1 MGNGN
6 NMDVVHASSLSTRHT
21 VFSIAIMACLFFI
34 FGFTTWINAILIP
47 YFKIACELNTS
58 QSLLVAFA
66 FYIAYFV
73 MAIPAAHLLERVGFK
88 KGIMIGF
95 WIMAAGALIFVP
107 AALARTYG
115 IFLVGLFSIGTGLA
129 ILQPAANT
137 YVTLIGSKERAAQR
151 MSIMGVCNK
160 TAGIIAPLLLAA
172 AILRPSDSELF
183 KQLPLMEP
191 AVRSAA
197 LDELIR
203 RVIIPYASVAVVLFS
218 FGLFIRYSIL
228 PEIDTKTERPGVA
241 EANSHKTSILHFPYL
256 ILGGVAIFLHVGSQ
270 VIGINTIIGYAQS
283 LGLPLLEAK
292 VFPSYIL
299 SVTMFGFLTG
309 IVVIPRFLS
318 HLAVL
323 RLCTTSAIALTL
335 LFFAVHGRG
344 QVTFLGHTADPSLW
358 VLVILGLS
366 NSLMYSTIWPLALHE
381 LGRFTKMGG
390 SILVMG
396 LSGSAVL
403 PLIYGHFADRCGA
416 HAAYWV
422 LMPCYIYLVFYAYCG
437 YRIRSW
443 TACAKRAEAQP
454 AAPADNP

>member
-1 MGNGN
+1 MTN
-6 NMDVVHASSLSTRHT
+6 NKSKIDLVHAGSLSTRHT
-21 VFSIAIMACLFFI
+21 VFSIAIIACLFFL
-34 FGFTTWINAILIP
+34 FGFCTWINAILIP
-47 YFKIACELNTS
+47 YFKIACELNTA

-73 MAIPAAHLLERVGFK
+73 MAIPAAHLLEKVGFK
-88 KGIMIGF
+88 RGIMIGF

-107 AALARTYG
+107 AALTRTYG
-115 IFLVGLFSIGTGLA
+115 TFLLGLFSIGTGLA

-137 YVTLIGSKERAAQR
+137 YITLIGSKERAAQR

-172 AILRPSDSELF
+172 AILRPTDTELF
-183 KQLPLMEP
+183 KQLPLMEE
-191 AVRSAA
+191 AVRNAA

-203 RVIIPYASVAVVLFS
+203 RVIVPYASMAVVLFG
-218 FGLFIRYSIL
+218 FGLFVRFSIL
-228 PEIDTKTERPGVA
+228 PEIDT
-241 EANSHKTSILHFPYL
+241 NSENPAMAVTNSGKTSILHFPYL

-283 LGLPLLEAK
+283 LNLPLLEAK

-299 SVTMFGFLTG
+299 TVTMFGFLSG
-309 IVVIPRFLS
+309 IVLIPRFIS
-318 HLAVL
+318 HLNVL
-323 RLCTTSAIALTL
+323 RVCTTSAIVLTL
-335 LFFAVHGRG
+335 LFFIVHG
-344 QVTFLGHTADPSLW
+344 QVTFLGHTADLSLW

-403 PLIYGHFADRCGA
+403 PLVYGYFADHYGT

-422 LMPCYIYLVFYAYCG
+422 LMPCYLYLAFYAYHG
-437 YRIRSW
+437 NSIRRW
-443 TACAKRAEAQP
+443 TLKP
-454 AAPADNP
+454 KISDS